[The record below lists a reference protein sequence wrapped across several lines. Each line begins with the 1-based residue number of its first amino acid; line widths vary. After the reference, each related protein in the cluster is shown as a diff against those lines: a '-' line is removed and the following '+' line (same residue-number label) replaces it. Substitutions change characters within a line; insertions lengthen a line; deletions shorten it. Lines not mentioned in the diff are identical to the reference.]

1 MTKKY
6 TEKRLEQM
14 LAKLQEKHFRL
25 TPQRMEVV
33 KILAGSTEHL
43 SVDDIHARVHKQF
56 PTTSLATTYKT
67 VSLLRDVGEVIE
79 LGFAEGGNRYDGYRP
94 YPHPHLICSE
104 CKKIL
109 DPELPML
116 DIMSDEVARQ
126 TGFELTTHRLDFFG
140 VCPDC
145 QQKKAS

>member
-1 MTKKY
+1 MTKNY
-6 TEKRLEQM
+6 TTERFEQM
-14 LAKLQEKHFRL
+14 LAKLQKKNFRL
-25 TPQRMEVV
+25 TPQRLEVV
-33 KILAGSTEHL
+33 KILAESAEHL
-43 SVDDIHARVHKQF
+43 SVEDIHARVHTQF

-94 YPHPHLICSE
+94 YPHPHIICSA

-116 DIMSDEVARQ
+116 DLMTDDVANQ
-126 TGFELTTHRLDFFG
+126 TGFQITSHRLDFFG
-140 VCPDC
+140 LCPAC
-145 QQKKAS
+145 QEKQAS